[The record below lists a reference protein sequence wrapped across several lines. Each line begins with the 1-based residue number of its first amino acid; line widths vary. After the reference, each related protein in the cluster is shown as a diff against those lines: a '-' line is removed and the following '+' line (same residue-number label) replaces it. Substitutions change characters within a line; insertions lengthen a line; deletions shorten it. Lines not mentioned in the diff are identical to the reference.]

1 MNDYSDLFYRYVK
14 KIKGRGSQKTGLC
27 PLHNDTKE
35 LYDLSTDPLES
46 KNLIGTKIEIE
57 STLWDELI
65 KIRNSN

>member
-35 LYDLSTDPLES
+35 SFSFNEDS
-46 KNLIGTKIEIE
+46 G
-57 STLWDELI
+57 LWKCFTGCGEGNAYL
-65 KIRNSN
+65 